1 MNGYFVLAAAASF
14 GVTALL
20 GLWLI
25 PFLRRLKYGQTIL
38 EIGPAWHK
46 NKQGTPTM
54 GGLMFIAG
62 VLCAVASPFRRLCS
76 RILNLPR
83 ATTGFSTPGWLRGC

>member
-62 VLCAVASPFRRLCS
+62 VLWAVASSFSAAVSWRWPLESARRCCS
-76 RILNLPR
+76 V
-83 ATTGFSTPGWLRGC
+83 

>member
-46 NKQGTPTM
+46 NK
-54 GGLMFIAG
+54 
-62 VLCAVASPFRRLCS
+62 
-76 RILNLPR
+76 
-83 ATTGFSTPGWLRGC
+83 